1 MIGFYR
7 YSDMASQ
14 PEGPLVS
21 NKMKSQARVVVIG
34 GGIAGC
40 STLYHLTREG
50 WTDVVL
56 VERDELTSGST
67 WHAAAQVTQFGAN
80 QTMVALKRHS
90 IDLYRELA
98 ADPEN
103 PISYHITGGMRLA
116 HTPEHIDTYKHF
128 IGMAAG
134 MGVEME
140 FIDTAEAGRRHPL
153 MNTDGLLGAWWDPL
167 DGDIDPAGITFALA
181 RKAREAGAEVY
192 RFNPVENITR
202 KPNGEFIVHTRK
214 GDISCEK
221 VVNATGYRVNEVGN
235 MLGVSHPVTSME
247 HMYFLTDTM
256 PELEALDSRVPIIRD
271 PADDFYC
278 RQEKQGLLVGVYE
291 QSCKTFGMD
300 GIDPDFTQA
309 LCPSDLERCLDNM
322 ERIFDRLPALTDAGI
337 HTVING
343 PITYTIDGAPLI
355 GQIPGIRNAYCAI
368 GLRAGIGESGGH
380 GKLLAQ
386 TIVHGECEWDAWF
399 LDPRRF
405 TQYANT
411 EHTVLKAVEDY
422 QNEFHYHMPHE
433 HRPASR
439 LARTTPL
446 YALLDQKHCA
456 WGVVNGWERALFF
469 KPNIEFIDQHSYR
482 FTPTKDIVGKEVENL
497 VSNVGIME
505 VSGFNRYELNGEG
518 VETFLDHITCGNI
531 PKTVGK
537 LSLCY
542 LLTDKGNILSEATLV
557 KLGENRYW
565 YGSAAAAE
573 WHDRDW
579 LQQHKPDTVNL
590 TEMVISHTILVVAGP
605 KSRDLLQSVS
615 PRCDWSKT
623 AFPWLQARN
632 MFIGHAEVIAMS
644 VSFSGELAYELH
656 VPNEQLYLVWQTL
669 RQAGMEFGLG
679 DFGLYATES
688 MRLEKGY
695 RHWKAD
701 LIYEHNPFE
710 SRLDRF
716 VNMNKADFIGKQ
728 ALQTQLDRGHRKLF
742 VSMTVDCDIAPA
754 HSGDPV
760 FAGEQ
765 QVGSITS
772 GGYGFRIQK
781 NIAFAFIEPDQADPG
796 NRLAVGILG
805 ERYAAIVVDPVLY
818 DPENDRVRA

>member
-1 MIGFYR
+1 
-7 YSDMASQ
+7 
-14 PEGPLVS
+14 
-21 NKMKSQARVVVIG
+21 MKSHARVVVIG

-40 STLYHLTREG
+40 STLFHLTREG

-80 QTMVALKRHS
+80 QTMIALKRHS

-98 ADPEN
+98 ADPDN

-116 HTPEHIDTYKHF
+116 HTPEQVDTYKHY

-140 FIDTAEAGRRHPL
+140 FIDAAEAGRRHPL
-153 MNTDGLLGAWWDPL
+153 MNTDGLLGVWWDPL
-167 DGDIDPAGITFALA
+167 DGDIDPAGITFAMA

-192 RFNPVENITR
+192 RFNPVESITR
-202 KPNGEFIVHTRK
+202 KSNGEFIVHTSK
-214 GDISCEK
+214 GDITCEK

-235 MLGVSHPVTSME
+235 MLGVTHPVTSME

-256 PELEALDSRVPIIRD
+256 PELEALDFRVPIIRD
-271 PADDFYC
+271 PGDDFYS

-291 QSCKTFGMD
+291 QGCQTFGMD

-309 LCPSDLERCLDNM
+309 LCESDLDRCLDNM
-322 ERIFDRLPALTDAGI
+322 ERIFERLPALMEAGI

-355 GQIPGIRNAYCAI
+355 GPIPGIENAYSAI
-368 GLRAGIGESGGH
+368 GLRAGIGEGGGH
-380 GKLLAQ
+380 GKLLAEI
-386 TIVHGECEWDAWF
+386 IVHGECELDAWF

-411 EHTVLKAVEDY
+411 EHTCLKTIEDY

-433 HRPASR
+433 HRPAAR

-446 YALLDQKHCA
+446 YAVLDQMNA
-456 WGVVNGWERALFF
+456 QWGVVNGWERALFF
-469 KPNIEFIDQHSYR
+469 KPDPDFVDQHSYR
-482 FTPTKDIVGKEVENL
+482 FTPTKDIVAREIEHL
-497 VSNVGIME
+497 QQHVSLME
-505 VSGFNRYELNGEG
+505 VSGFNRFEIIGEG
-518 VETFLDHITCGNI
+518 VEAFLDRMICGRL
-531 PKTVGK
+531 PTEVGK

-542 LLTDKGNILSEATLV
+542 LLTEKGNILTEATLV
-557 KLGENRYW
+557 KLGEDRYW
-565 YGSAAAAE
+565 WGSAAAAE

-579 LQQHKPDTVNL
+579 LNRYKPDTVTV
-590 TEMVISHTILVVAGP
+590 TEMASSHTILVVAGP

-615 PRCDWSKT
+615 PRCDWSKE
-623 AFPWLQARN
+623 AFPWLRAKP
-632 MFIGHAEVIAMS
+632 MFIGYAEVTAMS

-656 VPNEQLYLVWQTL
+656 VPNEQLYLVWQILTEAGQNFTL
-669 RQAGMEFGLG
+669 GY
-679 DFGLYATES
+679 FGLYATES

-695 RHWKAD
+695 LHWKAD

-710 SRLDRF
+710 ACLDRF
-716 VNMNKADFIGKQ
+716 VKLDKEDFIGKA
-728 ALQTQLDRGHRKLF
+728 ALLEQVERGPRKLL
-742 VSMTVDCDIAPA
+742 VSLTIDCDIAVA
-754 HSGDPV
+754 HMGDGVFSG
-760 FAGEQ
+760 GR

-772 GGYGFRIQK
+772 GGYGHRVEK
-781 NIAFAFIEPDQADPG
+781 NIAYAYIDPG
-796 NRLAVGILG
+796 QSEIGTELKVGILG
-805 ERYAAIVVDPVLY
+805 EKYPARVVDPILY
-818 DPENDRVRA
+818 DSGNWLPRS

>member
-1 MIGFYR
+1 
-7 YSDMASQ
+7 MAA
-14 PEGPLVS
+14 
-21 NKMKSQARVVVIG
+21 NKEVKSQARVVVIG

-67 WHAAAQVTQFGAN
+67 WHAAAQVTQFGGN
-80 QTMVALKRHS
+80 QTMIGLKRHS

-98 ADPEN
+98 ADPVH

-116 HTPEHIDTYKHF
+116 HTHDQVDTYLHN
-128 IGMAAG
+128 IAMAAG

-140 FIDTAEAGRRHPL
+140 FIDAAEVGRRHPL
-153 MNTDGLLGAWWDPL
+153 INSKGLLGAWWDPL

-202 KPNGEFIVHTRK
+202 KPNGEFIVHTK
-214 GDISCEK
+214 NGDITCEK

-235 MLGVSHPVTSME
+235 MLGVNHPVTSME
-247 HMYFLTDTM
+247 HMYFLTDTL
-256 PELEALDSRVPIIRD
+256 PELEALDFRVPIIRD
-271 PADDFYC
+271 PGGDFYT
-278 RQEKQGLLVGVYE
+278 RQEKNGLLVGVYE

-300 GIDPDFTQA
+300 GINPDFTQA
-309 LCPSDLERCLDNM
+309 LCPSDLDRCLDNM
-322 ERIFDRLPALTDAGI
+322 ERIFERLPTLADAGI
-337 HTVING
+337 HTTING

-355 GQIPGIRNAYCAI
+355 GQIPGIKNAYCAI

-411 EHTVLKAVEDY
+411 EHTSLKAIEDY
-422 QNEFHYHMPHE
+422 QNEFHYHLPHE
-433 HRPASR
+433 QRPAAR

-446 YALLDQKHCA
+446 YPVLDQLNCA

-469 KPNIEFIDQHSYR
+469 KPDAAFVDEHSYR
-482 FTPTKDIVGKEVENL
+482 FTPTKGVVAKEVEAL
-497 VSNVGIME
+497 SSHVGIME
-505 VSGFNRYELNGEG
+505 VSGFNRYEISGTG
-518 VETFLDHITCGNI
+518 VEAFLDSLVCGNI
-531 PKTVGK
+531 PRVIGK
-537 LSLCY
+537 VSLCY
-542 LLTDKGNILSEATLV
+542 LLTEKGNVLSEATLI
-557 KLGENRYW
+557 KLAENKFW

-579 LQQHKPDTVNL
+579 LKQHMPETVTL
-590 TEMVISHTILVVAGP
+590 TEMASSHTILVVAGP

-615 PRCDWSKT
+615 PRNDWSKQ
-623 AFPWLQARN
+623 AFPWLQARS

-644 VSFSGELAYELH
+644 ISFSGELAYELH
-656 VPNEQLYLVWQTL
+656 IPNEQLYLVWEIL
-669 RQAGMEFGLG
+669 KEAGKSFGLSH
-679 DFGLYATES
+679 FGLYATES
-688 MRLEKGY
+688 MRLEKGF

-701 LIYEHNPFE
+701 LIYEHNPIE
-710 SRLDRF
+710 SGLDRF
-716 VNMNKADFIGKQ
+716 VKLDKPDFIGKQ
-728 ALQTQLDRGHRKLF
+728 GLLAQLERGHRKLF
-742 VSMTVDCDIAPA
+742 VSMIVDCDIAAA
-754 HSGDPV
+754 HSGDPI
-760 FAGEQ
+760 FSSDR
-765 QVGSITS
+765 QVGTVTS
-772 GGYGFRIQK
+772 GGYGFRTNK
-781 NIAFAFIEPDQADPG
+781 NIAYAFVEPDMANIG
-796 NRLAVGILG
+796 TALSLGILG
-805 ERYAAIVVDPVLY
+805 EHYNATVIEPALY
-818 DPENDRVRA
+818 DPENKLVRY